1 MDLIQEIACLQNC
14 DSTYSVHSY
23 QSFGVTPQQFWGDEW
38 EGINYQAVTDAVLCV
53 SIQQVE
59 KLP

>member
-1 MDLIQEIACLQNC
+1 MGLIQEIAC
-14 DSTYSVHSY
+14 HKI
-23 QSFGVTPQQFWGDEW
+23 VTALTVCIPISLLEWLPQQFWGDER